1 MGFFG
6 KELDMSRDGT
16 HGIFDYLQ
24 KIGKSL
30 ILPISL
36 LPLGGLLLGVGSSFT
51 NETTIAT
58 YGLGWLLADGTIL
71 HSILLVMS
79 TVGSAIINNMAL
91 LFAMSIAFGMSKTE
105 HAVAVIASVVSYLVL
120 NVSVE
125 ALLTITGSITAD
137 GAIAS
142 SVTEGTLTSVLGI
155 TTLQMGVFGGII
167 TGLGTAALHNRFY
180 KQVLP
185 DFLSFFSGTRFVPI
199 VCTVVFTV
207 MGAVMF
213 VIWPPIQQ
221 GIFMLGEF
229 IRTSGYAGTFVY
241 GALERLLIPFGLH
254 QILNMAIWQT
264 AVGGTAVIDGVQYFG
279 SVNIFF
285 AELASPNTTQ
295 FSTLATHFI
304 TGKFAVEM
312 AGLPAACLAMYHC
325 ARPEAREKVGG
336 LLLSAALTSFLFGV
350 TEPIEFTFL
359 FVAPLLFGIHAVLMG
374 LALVVCEFLKICV
387 GQTFS
392 CGVIDFL
399 LYGVLP
405 GAAKSNWPMMIPV
418 LVAYAAIYYIVFRTV
433 IVKMNYATPGREG
446 SEDKLYTKKDYLES
460 KEGTSAA
467 SAAPEAG
474 NPTGAQ
480 DDGISA
486 TIAQAL
492 GGKENILTVGN
503 CASRLRVML
512 KDLDAVDEAALK
524 STGAF
529 GVFKKDG
536 GVQVVYGPKVCVIA
550 SEFSEYL
557 QGQGWSQR

>member
-1 MGFFG
+1 
-6 KELDMSRDGT
+6 MSQEGT
-16 HGIFDYLQ
+16 RGIFDYLQ

-58 YGLGWLLADGTIL
+58 YGLGWLLADGTVL

-79 TVGSAIINNMAL
+79 AVGSAIINNMAL

-105 HAVAVIASVVSYLVL
+105 HAVAVISAVVSYLVL
-120 NVSVE
+120 NVSIE
-125 ALLTITGSITAD
+125 ALLTVTGSITAD
-137 GAIAS
+137 GTIAS
-142 SVTEGTLTSVLGI
+142 TVTEGTLASVLGI

-167 TGLGTAALHNRFY
+167 TGLGAAALHNRFY

-199 VCTVVFTV
+199 VCTIVFTLV
-207 MGAVMF
+207 GALMF

-229 IRTSGYAGTFVY
+229 IRTSGYAGTFAY

-325 ARPEAREKVGG
+325 ARPESREKVGG

-405 GAAKSNWPMMIPV
+405 GVGKSNWPMMVPV
-418 LVAYAAIYYIVFRTV
+418 LIAYAAIYYVIFRAV
-433 IVKMNYATPGREG
+433 ILKMNYATPGREG
-446 SEDKLYTKKDYLES
+446 SEDKLYTKKDYLER
-460 KEGTSAA
+460 EGGKAAVSDDETVPA
-467 SAAPEAG
+467 SADAESEG
-474 NPTGAQ
+474 V
-480 DDGISA
+480 SA
-486 TIAQAL
+486 TIARAL
-492 GGKENILTVGN
+492 GGRENIVTVGN
-503 CASRLRVML
+503 CASRLRVKL
-512 KDLDAVDEAALK
+512 NDLDAVDESMLK
-524 STGAF
+524 DTGAF

-536 GVQVVYGPKVCVIA
+536 GVQVVYGPKVCVVA
-550 SEFSEYL
+550 SEFIEYL
-557 QGQGWSQR
+557 QGQGWSQQ